1 VRVFVTGA
9 SGFVG
14 NHLAR
19 ALIERGDAV
28 RCLVRPSSPRDLL
41 QNLEAEL
48 FSGDLRDVVSLQ
60 RGIQGCDVVFHCA
73 ADYRL
78 YVPDPQTM
86 YASNVDGTRNI
97 LRASRDCGVERVVYT
112 SSVGALGLNDD
123 HSPAD
128 EQTPV
133 TLGDMVGH
141 YKKSKYL
148 AEREAEKWAA
158 KGHPVVI
165 VNPSTPVGDGDV
177 KPTATGKMIVD
188 FLKGKVPAYVDTG
201 LNLVDVRDVAAGH
214 LLAAERGR
222 PGEKYIL
229 GHRNMTLKQIFETLA
244 GLSDRPAPRVRMPHW
259 VPLTFAAVDTGWA
272 RLRGGEPR
280 VSLDSVRLSR
290 KMMYF
295 DSGKAV
301 RELGLPQTPVDEAL
315 GRAVGWFREHGYVNG
330 KAH

>member
-1 VRVFVTGA
+1 MRVFVTGA

-60 RGIQGCDVVFHCA
+60 QGIQGCDVVFHCA

-78 YVPDPQTM
+78 YVPDPRTM

-133 TLGDMVGH
+133 TIGDMVGH

-158 KGHPVVI
+158 EGHPVVEG
-165 VNPSTPVGDGDV
+165 PD
-177 KPTATGKMIVD
+177 
-188 FLKGKVPAYVDTG
+188 
-201 LNLVDVRDVAAGH
+201 
-214 LLAAERGR
+214 
-222 PGEKYIL
+222 
-229 GHRNMTLKQIFETLA
+229 
-244 GLSDRPAPRVRMPHW
+244 
-259 VPLTFAAVDTGWA
+259 
-272 RLRGGEPR
+272 
-280 VSLDSVRLSR
+280 
-290 KMMYF
+290 
-295 DSGKAV
+295 
-301 RELGLPQTPVDEAL
+301 L
-315 GRAVGWFREHGYVNG
+315 GRHV
-330 KAH
+330 